1 MHIGVK
7 FAVSRIDF
15 RRSEVFMDNLI
26 IKTREKVEKE
36 SRIANLFRFRNV
48 KRKIMTLAVAG
59 AMLTA
64 GMFSACSLL
73 SETNDPTNNGQA
85 NNEQNNNNNN
95 NDNTQGGNENID
107 TPVTQYSGILNA
119 VLNDEYYDSVLDNYR
134 EENKNRITNLESP
147 IPYAFLEREGYDID
161 AIKSGE
167 LSCETVAY
175 TVDGDTTRLYI
186 STQPESKAGYYGNYI
201 LSYPLTEEEYE
212 DLYMLH
218 NEEYIQAGLFIQE
231 LDNQKRATVESHIDV
246 ENATFEGVESS
257 FKKAAQEYIGLGDA
271 TIDVVYVNDDC
282 EFTLNVRSKQSDGG
296 SMISKTGLYIAEC
309 YSTPFYFTYETNYFK
324 LSDPSSFIAHNL
336 EQFQTK
342 AHDLTYFNSQG
353 KLLPNLSLDIN

>member
-1 MHIGVK
+1 
-7 FAVSRIDF
+7 
-15 RRSEVFMDNLI
+15 MDNLI

-64 GMFSACSLL
+64 GMFSACSLS
-73 SETNDPTNNGQA
+73 SETNDPTNNGQT

-95 NDNTQGGNENID
+95 NDNTQGGNENTD

-134 EENKNRITNLESP
+134 EENKHRTTNLESP
-147 IPYAFLEREGYDID
+147 IPYAFLERMGYDVD
-161 AIKSGE
+161 SIKSGE

-175 TVDGDTTRLYI
+175 TVDGDTTKLYL
-186 STQPESKAGYYGNYI
+186 STQPESRAGYYSNYI

-246 ENATFEGVESS
+246 EKATFEGIESA
-257 FKKAAQEYIGLGDA
+257 FKNASEELIDMQNA
-271 TIDVVYVNDDC
+271 TIDVIHINPNDL
-282 EFTLNVRSKQSDGG
+282 EFTVNVRERQTDFDP
-296 SMISKTGLYIAEC
+296 MIHSSELYMIDC
-309 YSTPFYFTYETNYFK
+309 YSTPFYFEYETDYLK
-324 LSDPSSFIAHNL
+324 LSDPSGFLARDL
-336 EQFQTK
+336 EQFKTK
-342 AHDLTYFNSQG
+342 AHDITYFDSQG
-353 KLLPNLSLDIN
+353 KRVMFDLSLHL